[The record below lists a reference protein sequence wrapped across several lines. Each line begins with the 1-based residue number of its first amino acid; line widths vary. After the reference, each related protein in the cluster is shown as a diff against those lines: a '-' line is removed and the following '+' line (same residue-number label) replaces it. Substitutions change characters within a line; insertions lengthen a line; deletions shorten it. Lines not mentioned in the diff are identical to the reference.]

1 MNDGSVHTIV
11 RELSRKAPDIAR
23 ARQEAR
29 TLCIHDSISAV
40 GENAKAAIKGLF
52 TKKNK

>member
-1 MNDGSVHTIV
+1 MNDGTVHTIAH
-11 RELSRKAPDIAR
+11 EMSRKIPDIAR
-23 ARQEAR
+23 VRQEAR

-40 GENAKAAIKGLF
+40 GENAKATIKGLF